1 MGTTTKQPTSN
12 QGHLQSLIA
21 KIRKEVRRPTQIE
34 ISYANNL
41 TQAVEKEAWKES
53 QEVRNSM
60 LGVAQD
66 ARRMFGLRPFDMSL
80 NGENEAD
87 GKEMVLRNG
96 GKRSSSTAPGPNPSK
111 RQQREPIQPPP
122 PPSGKIEQKAEA
134 VYQSGRVRHIK
145 EENTVTNSQN
155 GPHGHGHSQSI
166 EAPFATSF
174 LTNSAPIYNQNINSG
189 SGQQNINVYGVFE
202 PPPPSATG
210 AAPTEYEIP
219 TEPEHRLNRD
229 PRQQNLS
236 INDTVTNKTA
246 GDGKPGHN
254 QILKGPHGNTH
265 MRVTAPVYNQNVNT
279 GSGQQNIDVIGK
291 MDFEKK
297 ERKDRSRQD
306 HVVAVGQPA
315 NPQPQRR
322 DDQGPGNPHYGRGSS
337 YRPTSPQG
345 LAVATGQNAIPLP
358 QRRDNQA
365 PLSPSYRPASS
376 HYRPT
381 SPQYDQLR
389 LSIDRPRR
397 STRMDQLRFTV
408 DLAHLAAASPQI
420 VTVALCMSTGIVRTG
435 GVMVFHMRTL
445 LIIQKMTGRDQM
457 VWIVLVQALR
467 VANAEISGMVADDD
481 ESRGIYRGQ
490 AFS

>member
-1 MGTTTKQPTSN
+1 MGTTTNQPTSN

-80 NGENEAD
+80 GGENEAD

-96 GKRSSSTAPGPNPSK
+96 GKRSSSTAPAPNPSK

-122 PPSGKIEQKAEA
+122 PPSRKIEQKAEA
-134 VYQSGRVRHIK
+134 VDQSGRVRHIK

-219 TEPEHRLNRD
+219 TGPEHRLNREAG
-229 PRQQNLS
+229 QQKFS

-246 GDGKPGHN
+246 GDGKPGSRS
-254 QILKGPHGNTH
+254 QTLKGPHGNTH
-265 MRVTAPVYNQNVNT
+265 MRMTAPVYNQNVNT

-291 MDFEKK
+291 MDFGEK
-297 ERKDRSRQD
+297 ERKDRPRQD
-306 HVVAVGQPA
+306 LAVPVAQPA
-315 NPQPQRR
+315 NPQTQWR
-322 DDQGPGNPHYGRGSS
+322 DDQGPGNPHYGHSPS
-337 YRPTSPQG
+337 YRPTLPQG

-358 QRRDNQA
+358 QRRDNEA
-365 PLSPSYRPASS
+365 PRSPFYRPASS

-381 SPQYDQLR
+381 SPQYGPTSLHR
-389 LSIDRPRR
+389 RSRSPRR
-397 STRMDQLRFTV
+397 RVAPHSDSGAMDEYRDRSYGRRDGLPYEDAPYDSEDDWSR
-408 DLAHLAAASPQI
+408 P
-420 VTVALCMSTGIVRTG
+420 G
-435 GVMVFHMRTL
+435 GVDRSGPRTP
-445 LIIQKMTGRDQM
+445 R
-457 VWIVLVQALR
+457 R
-467 VANAEISGMVADDD
+467 E
-481 ESRGIYRGQ
+481 R
-490 AFS
+490 

>member
-41 TQAVEKEAWKES
+41 TQAVEKEAWEES

-80 NGENEAD
+80 NGKNEAD

-96 GKRSSSTAPGPNPSK
+96 GKRSSSMAPGPNPSK
-111 RQQREPIQPPP
+111 RQQREHIQPPPPPP

-134 VYQSGRVRHIK
+134 VDQSGRVRHIK

-155 GPHGHGHSQSI
+155 CPHGHGHSQSI

-229 PRQQNLS
+229 AGKQQFS

-246 GDGKPGHN
+246 GDGKSGGHN
-254 QILKGPHGNTH
+254 QTLKGPHGNTH
-265 MRVTAPVYNQNVNT
+265 MRMTAPVYNQNVNT

-315 NPQPQRR
+315 YPQPQRR
-322 DDQGPGNPHYGRGSS
+322 DDQGPSNPHYGHGPT
-337 YRPTSPQG
+337 YRPTSPPG

-358 QRRDNQA
+358 QRRDNEA
-365 PLSPSYRPASS
+365 PHSPFYRPASS
-376 HYRPT
+376 QYRPT
-381 SPQYDQLR
+381 SPQYGSASPEYRPTSPQYSYGPTSLHR
-389 LSIDRPRR
+389 RSRSPRR
-397 STRMDQLRFTV
+397 
-408 DLAHLAAASPQI
+408 
-420 VTVALCMSTGIVRTG
+420 
-435 GVMVFHMRTL
+435 
-445 LIIQKMTGRDQM
+445 
-457 VWIVLVQALR
+457 R
-467 VANAEISGMVADDD
+467 VAPHSDSGAMDEYRDRSYGRGTGLPYEDAPYDSEDDW
-481 ESRGIYRGQ
+481 SRPDGVDRSGPRTPRRDH
-490 AFS
+490 

>member
-1 MGTTTKQPTSN
+1 MAPPIGTTTKLPTSN
-12 QGHLQSLIA
+12 QGHLQSLMA
-21 KIRKEVRRPTQIE
+21 KVRKELRQPTQIE

-41 TQAVEKEAWKES
+41 TQAIEKEAWKES
-53 QEVRNSM
+53 REVRDSI
-60 LGVAQD
+60 LGLAQE

-80 NGENEAD
+80 NVENEAD

-96 GKRSSSTAPGPNPSK
+96 GKRSASTAPTPNASK
-111 RQQREPIQPPP
+111 RQQREPIRPP
-122 PPSGKIEQKAEA
+122 PPSSGKIDQKSEA
-134 VYQSGRVRHIK
+134 LDQSGRVRHIK

-210 AAPTEYEIP
+210 AAPTEYEMP
-219 TEPEHRLNRD
+219 TEPEHRLNQNAG
-229 PRQQNLS
+229 QQKFS
-236 INDTVTNKTA
+236 VSDTVTNKTA
-246 GDGKPGHN
+246 GDGKSSGHG
-254 QILKGPHGNTH
+254 QTLKGPHGNTH
-265 MRVTAPVYNQNVNT
+265 MRMTAPVYNQNINT

-315 NPQPQRR
+315 NPQPQWRE
-322 DDQGPGNPHYGRGSS
+322 DQGPGNPHYGRGPS

-358 QRRDNQA
+358 QRRDNEA
-365 PLSPSYRPASS
+365 PHSPFYQPSS
-376 HYRPT
+376 PHYRPT
-381 SPQYDQLR
+381 SPQYGSTSPEYRPTSPQYSYGPNSLHR
-389 LSIDRPRR
+389 RSRSPRR
-397 STRMDQLRFTV
+397 RVAPHSDSGAMDEYRDRSYGRRDGLPYEDAPYDSEDDWSR
-408 DLAHLAAASPQI
+408 P
-420 VTVALCMSTGIVRTG
+420 G
-435 GVMVFHMRTL
+435 GVDRSGPRTP
-445 LIIQKMTGRDQM
+445 R
-457 VWIVLVQALR
+457 R
-467 VANAEISGMVADDD
+467 E
-481 ESRGIYRGQ
+481 R
-490 AFS
+490 

>member
-1 MGTTTKQPTSN
+1 MAPTMGTTTKQPTSN
-12 QGHLQSLIA
+12 QGHLQSLMA
-21 KIRKEVRRPTQIE
+21 KVRKELRPPTQIE
-34 ISYANNL
+34 TSYATNL

-53 QEVRNSM
+53 QEVRDSM
-60 LGVAQD
+60 LGLAQE

-80 NGENEAD
+80 NRENEAD

-96 GKRSSSTAPGPNPSK
+96 GKRSASTAPAPNPSK
-111 RQQREPIQPPP
+111 RQQREPIRPPP
-122 PPSGKIEQKAEA
+122 PPHSGKIDQKSETLD
-134 VYQSGRVRHIK
+134 QSSRVRHIK

-166 EAPFATSF
+166 ENPSATSF
-174 LTNSAPIYNQNINSG
+174 LTSSAPIYNQNINSG

-202 PPPPSATG
+202 PPPPPATG

-229 PRQQNLS
+229 AGQQRFS

-246 GDGKPGHN
+246 GDGNPGGHK
-254 QILKGPHGNTH
+254 QTLKGPHGNTH
-265 MRVTAPVYNQNVNT
+265 MRMTAPVYNQNVNT
-279 GSGQQNIDVIGK
+279 GSGQQNIDVVGK

-297 ERKDRSRQD
+297 DRKERPRQD

-322 DDQGPGNPHYGRGSS
+322 DDQGPGNPHYDRGPS

-358 QRRDNQA
+358 QRRDNEA
-365 PLSPSYRPASS
+365 PRSPFYRPASS

-381 SPQYDQLR
+381 SPQYGSTSPEYRPTSPHYRPTSPQYSYGPTSLHR
-389 LSIDRPRR
+389 RSRSPRR
-397 STRMDQLRFTV
+397 RVAAHSDSGAMDEYR
-408 DLAHLAAASPQI
+408 DRSYGRGH
-420 VTVALCMSTGIVRTG
+420 GIPYEDAPYDSEDNWSRSG
-435 GVMVFHMRTL
+435 GVDRSGPRTPH
-445 LIIQKMTGRDQM
+445 R
-457 VWIVLVQALR
+457 
-467 VANAEISGMVADDD
+467 
-481 ESRGIYRGQ
+481 ES
-490 AFS
+490 

>member
-1 MGTTTKQPTSN
+1 MAAPMGTTTNQPTSN

-80 NGENEAD
+80 GGENEAD

-96 GKRSSSTAPGPNPSK
+96 GKRSSSTAPAPNPSK

-122 PPSGKIEQKAEA
+122 PPSRKIEQKAEA
-134 VYQSGRVRHIK
+134 VDQSGRVRHIK

-219 TEPEHRLNRD
+219 TEPEHRLNREAG
-229 PRQQNLS
+229 QQKFS

-246 GDGKPGHN
+246 GDGKPGGRS
-254 QILKGPHGNTH
+254 QTLKGPHGNTH
-265 MRVTAPVYNQNVNT
+265 MRMTAPVYNQNVNT

-291 MDFEKK
+291 MDFGEK
-297 ERKDRSRQD
+297 ERKDRPRQD
-306 HVVAVGQPA
+306 LAVPVAQPA
-315 NPQPQRR
+315 NPQTQWR
-322 DDQGPGNPHYGRGSS
+322 DDQGPV
-337 YRPTSPQG
+337 
-345 LAVATGQNAIPLP
+345 LLTGQLYLKALQLQPGRTQFHYHSDATMKHLVVHSIGQLRLTVDQPH
-358 QRRDNQA
+358 
-365 PLSPSYRPASS
+365 LSM
-376 HYRPT
+376 
-381 SPQYDQLR
+381 DQLR

-397 STRMDQLRFTV
+397 STHMDQLRFTV
-408 DLAHLAAASPQI
+408 DLAHLAAASPRI
-420 VTVALCMSTGIVRTG
+420 VTVALWMSTGIVRTG
-435 GVMVFHMRTL
+435 GVMVFHMRML
-445 LIIQKMTGRDQM
+445 RMIQKMIGRDQ
-457 VWIVLVQALR
+457 VAWIVLVQGLR
-467 VANAEISGMVADDD
+467 VANAETSGMIADGD
-481 ESRGIYRGQ
+481 
-490 AFS
+490 

>member
-1 MGTTTKQPTSN
+1 MAAPMGTTTKQPTSN

-34 ISYANNL
+34 ISYANNF

-80 NGENEAD
+80 NVENEAD

-96 GKRSSSTAPGPNPSK
+96 GKRSASTAPAPNASK
-111 RQQREPIQPPP
+111 RQQREPIRPPP
-122 PPSGKIEQKAEA
+122 PPTSGKIDQKSEA
-134 VYQSGRVRHIK
+134 LDQSGRVRHIK

-202 PPPPSATG
+202 PPPPPATG

-229 PRQQNLS
+229 PGQQKLS

-246 GDGKPGHN
+246 GDGNPGGHK
-254 QILKGPHGNTH
+254 QTLKGPHGNTH
-265 MRVTAPVYNQNVNT
+265 MRMTAPVYNQNVNT

-297 ERKDRSRQD
+297 DRKERPRQGPI
-306 HVVAVGQPA
+306 VAVAQSA

-322 DDQGPGNPHYGRGSS
+322 DDQGTVHITGRLRLKALQLQPGRTQFHYHSD
-337 YRPTSPQG
+337 
-345 LAVATGQNAIPLP
+345 ATMKHLVVHSIDQLRLTIDQP
-358 QRRDNQA
+358 R
-365 PLSPSYRPASS
+365 LSM
-376 HYRPT
+376 
-381 SPQYDQLR
+381 DQLR
-389 LSIDRPRR
+389 LSIDQPRR

-408 DLAHLAAASPQI
+408 DLAHLAAASPRV
-420 VTVALCMSTGIVRTG
+420 VTVAQWMSTGIVRTG
-435 GVMVFHMRTL
+435 GVMVFHMRML
-445 LIIQKMTGRDQM
+445 RMIQKMTGRDQM
-457 VWIVLVQALR
+457 VWIVLVQELR
-467 VANAEISGMVADDD
+467 VADAEMSGMMADDD
-481 ESRGIYRGQ
+481 ESKRKDRGQ